1 MQIKQS
7 TYLWKWQQDLR
18 STEMFKVLLFFIT
31 DLN

>member
-7 TYLWKWQQDLR
+7 TCLWKWQQDLQN
-18 STEMFKVLLFFIT
+18 TEMLKVLLFFIT